1 MARFDIERL
10 LKELGDPAD
19 DAPREPGGPDLS
31 SQEEEETGLRDVV
44 AVPEPMD
51 RGAATPA
58 ASPSR
63 ETTPPVEPTE
73 PPPAMRPDFRTGDG
87 LGVEVDPTIAIS
99 EDHVRPTR
107 PDDALR
113 DLYVP
118 ADGRDSTENPGPTD
132 LAGTMH
138 RAGTLDAASLETA
151 RRLTEESGGRSMAS
165 VLLEMGIEEQ
175 AIQSAVAEQAQ
186 IPFLR
191 IDADTVDR
199 ASLQRLGADFC
210 RDRLVVPVQSEG
222 ARTIVGTTVP
232 DDVFLLDDVKR
243 RLGISVVR
251 HVLVCAGDVEK
262 AILAIE
268 GGGDNAVS
276 DVEAILA
283 DVDEDDVEV
292 EKQDDEA
299 TDLESEA
306 ESSPVVRYV
315 NHIIQSALKE
325 GASDIH
331 IEPGEKTLKVRL
343 RIDGILFEMMS
354 PPRKMHGAL
363 TSRIKIMANLDI
375 AERRLPQDGRIR
387 ATVLGRKLDLR
398 VSTVPTAQG
407 EKTVMRI
414 LDDRAIQ
421 VSLDALGFGED
432 TLLIWKKQIEQP
444 HGIIL
449 VTGPTGSGKTTTL
462 YSSLRQMDMKR
473 LNIST
478 VEDPVEY
485 GLEGVTQIQTHNAI
499 DMTFARALKALLRQD
514 PDVVMVGEIRDQ
526 ETASIAVQA
535 ALTGHLV
542 LSTLHTNDAPSSIT
556 RLINIGV
563 EPFLIG
569 AALNGVLAQRLV
581 RRICPACSEN
591 IPVPEDTR
599 EYLAVH
605 GIHATELPVGSGCEA
620 CRQTGYVGRL
630 GLYEL
635 LVLDDHLRDLIASNP
650 NVTEFRRIC
659 CERGMETLREDG
671 FRKVADGRT
680 TVEEVLRVTEATI

>member
-1 MARFDIERL
+1 MSRFDIERL
-10 LKELGDPAD
+10 LRELGDGD
-19 DAPREPGGPDLS
+19 KDAAPIESGSAATSAG
-31 SQEEEETGLRDVV
+31 EEEALR
-44 AVPEPMD
+44 P
-51 RGAATPA
+51 
-58 ASPSR
+58 
-63 ETTPPVEPTE
+63 
-73 PPPAMRPDFRTGDG
+73 PDFRTGDG
-87 LGVEVDPTIAIS
+87 LGTEIDPNQALGKES
-99 EDHVRPTR
+99 VSPTR

-113 DLYVP
+113 DLFVP
-118 ADGRDSTENPGPTD
+118 DGESSAAGMD
-132 LAGTMH
+132 LLGLLRH
-138 RAGTLDAASLETA
+138 REEINDEQVESVR
-151 RRLTEESGGRSMAS
+151 RRLEGATEGSPAQT
-165 VLLEMGIEEQ
+165 LLELGVDESVV
-175 AIQSAVAEQAQ
+175 QSAVAELAR

-191 IDADTVDR
+191 VDQNQIDADR
-199 ASLQRLGADFC
+199 LQQLGADFC
-210 RDRLVVPVQSEG
+210 LDRVVLPIKSDG
-222 ARTIVGTTVP
+222 PRTVVGTTSP
-232 DDVFLLDDVKR
+232 DDVFLLDDIKR
-243 RLGISVVR
+243 RLGVSVVR
-251 HVLVCAGDVEK
+251 HVLVCGSEVQAALQAVT
-262 AILAIE
+262 
-268 GGGDNAVS
+268 GGGDVGPGEIES
-276 DVEAILA
+276 ILA
-283 DVDEDDVEV
+283 DVDEDDVEFEKAV
-292 EKQDDEA
+292 EDS
-299 TDLESEA
+299 TDLEAEA

-315 NHIIQSALKE
+315 NHIIQTALQE

-331 IEPGEKTLKVRL
+331 IEPGEKHLKVRM
-343 RIDGILFEMMS
+343 RIDGILFEMMA
-354 PPRKMHGAL
+354 PPRKMHAAL

-387 ATVLGRKLDLR
+387 ATVTNRKLDLR
-398 VSTVPTAQG
+398 VSTVPTGHG

-421 VSLDALGFGED
+421 VSLDELGFSED

-462 YSSLRQMDMKR
+462 YGSMRQMDLQR
-473 LNIST
+473 LNVST
-478 VEDPVEY
+478 VEDPIEY
-485 GLEGVTQIQTHNAI
+485 ALDGVTQIQTHSAI

-514 PDVVMVGEIRDQ
+514 PDVVMVGEIRDH

-563 EPFLIG
+563 EPFLVG

-581 RRICPACSEN
+581 RQICPKCASQT
-591 IPVPEDTR
+591 PMTEDLR
-599 EYLAVH
+599 EFLEVH
-605 GIHATELPVGSGCEA
+605 GIDSDHLPVGTGCDA
-620 CRQTGYVGRL
+620 CRQTGYAGRL

-659 CERGMETLREDG
+659 CERGMVSLREDG

>member
-1 MARFDIERL
+1 MGRFDIERL
-10 LKELGDPAD
+10 LRELGDPAD
-19 DAPREPGGPDLS
+19 DAPREPGS
-31 SQEEEETGLRDVV
+31 SNSSPAEDGESGLRDVT
-44 AVPEPMD
+44 PSMD
-51 RGAATPA
+51 PVETGPA
-58 ASPSR
+58 ASASSDAS
-63 ETTPPVEPTE
+63 EEVVPVKSPEPT
-73 PPPAMRPDFRTGDG
+73 PTMRPDFRTGDG
-87 LGVEVDPTIAIS
+87 LGMEVDPTVAIS
-99 EDHVRPTR
+99 DDHVRPTR

-118 ADGRDSTENPGPTD
+118 ESAASAPVESGPMD
-132 LAGTMH
+132 IAAAMH
-138 RAGTLDAASLETA
+138 RAGTLAAGEVETA
-151 RRLTEESGGRSMAS
+151 RRLLEQSGGKPMATI
-165 VLLEMGIEEQ
+165 LLEMGVAEHAVQ
-175 AIQSAVAEQAQ
+175 AAVAEQAQ

-191 IDADTVDR
+191 IEVDAIDEE
-199 ASLQRLGADFC
+199 SLQRLGTDFC
-210 RDRLVVPVQSEG
+210 RDRLVVPIRSEG
-222 ARTIVGTTVP
+222 ARAIVGTTVP

-251 HVLVCAGDVEK
+251 HVLVCAGEIES
-262 AILAIE
+262 AIQTIE
-268 GGGDNAVS
+268 GGGEGSVS
-276 DVEAILA
+276 DVDAILA
-283 DVDEDDVEV
+283 DVDEDDVEF
-292 EKQDDEA
+292 EKQGDES
-299 TDLESEA
+299 TDLEAEA

-343 RIDGILFEMMS
+343 RIDGILFEMMT
-354 PPRKMHGAL
+354 PPKKMHGAL

-398 VSTVPTAQG
+398 VSTVPTAHG

-421 VSLDALGFGED
+421 VSLDELGFAED

-462 YSSLRQMDMKR
+462 YSSLRQMDLKR
-473 LNIST
+473 LNVST

-485 GLEGVTQIQTHNAI
+485 ALDGVTQIQTHNAI

-514 PDVVMVGEIRDQ
+514 PDVVMVGEIRDH
-526 ETASIAVQA
+526 ETGSIAVQA

-563 EPFLIG
+563 EPFLVG

-581 RRICPACSEN
+581 RRICPDCATQT
-591 IPVPEDTR
+591 PVPDDMR
-599 EYLAVH
+599 EFLSVH
-605 GIHATELPVGSGCEA
+605 GIHSDTLPQGVGCDS
-620 CRQTGYVGRL
+620 CRKTGYSGRL

-650 NVTEFRRIC
+650 NITEFRRIC

-671 FRKVADGRT
+671 FRKVSQGRT